1 MALGHIATWLSVF
14 AGWCSTLLFLCR
26 IHTVHH
32 NRKSARMIF
41 ISLWLIAAAGFLITP
56 FSIKREPIG
65 PGGLC
70 IITYID
76 ELQVLPSL
84 TAGLFDGVVFI
95 SISYCMIDPYV
106 NRNKWMAFKA
116 FFTGVN
122 LSPISKAL
130 LRTGQLYIM

>member
-1 MALGHIATWLSVF
+1 MTWEHIATWLSVF
-14 AGWCSTLLFLCR
+14 AGWCSTLLFLFR
-26 IHTVHH
+26 VRTVHH
-32 NRKSARMIF
+32 NRKSARVLF
-41 ISLWLIAAAGFLITP
+41 TSLWFIAAAGFLITP

-70 IITYID
+70 IITYINA
-76 ELQVLPSL
+76 LQILPPL
-84 TAGLFDGVVFI
+84 TAGIFDGAVFI

-106 NRNKWMAFKA
+106 YPNKWMACKA

-122 LSPISKAL
+122 SSPISKAL